1 MSHHH
6 DEKKAK
12 QKALRLKN
20 RKQNIIFQ
28 HAEQHE
34 RNRDLDREREE
45 KIREG
50 AKKSSRS
57 AAASKVQGPVWSEKM
72 QNIRNKIS
80 GSERMA
86 KDRWNRFAGTDGAG
100 AMGR

>member
-45 KIREG
+45 GIREA
-50 AKKSSRS
+50 AKKSSRG
-57 AAASKVQGPVWSEKM
+57 AASNKVQGPVWSAKM
-72 QNIRNKIS
+72 QEIRNKID
-80 GSERMA
+80 GKTRMA
-86 KDRWNRFAGTDGAG
+86 NDRWNRFAGTDGAG

>member
-1 MSHHH
+1 VSHHS
-6 DEKKAK
+6 DEKKLK
-12 QKALRLKN
+12 KKLQQIKN

-45 KIREG
+45 GIREA
-50 AKKSSRS
+50 AKKSSRG
-57 AAASKVQGPVWSEKM
+57 AASNKVQGPVWSAKM
-72 QNIRNKIS
+72 QEIRNRIDGKT
-80 GSERMA
+80 RMA
-86 KDRWNRFAGTDGAG
+86 TDRWNRFAGTDGAG